1 MILTQKCYNSLVEQ
15 LYTLQHN
22 DIPEAARYMEECR
35 QSGSLD
41 DNPEYYAA
49 LQALDRLNKKADDL
63 DATLKSATIF
73 DKSMIQK
80 DKVGFGAT
88 VEFKNCETN
97 KKKKYTLV
105 SIYDSDLNNGLISV
119 DSPFAKEM
127 INLEKG
133 DFFTF
138 NDVDYEIVSIC
149 FSCL

>member
-1 MILTQKCYNSLVEQ
+1 MILTRQCYEKLVKQ
-15 LYTLQHN
+15 LNTLQH
-22 DIPEAARYMEECR
+22 DEIPAAARYMEECR

-49 LQALDRLNKKADDL
+49 LQSLDRLNKKADDIEF
-63 DATLKSATIF
+63 ALKSVTIF
-73 DKSMIQK
+73 DPSMVRPN
-80 DKVGFGAT
+80 KVGFGAT

-105 SIYDSDLNNGLISV
+105 SIYDSDLDNGLISI

-127 INLEKG
+127 VNLEKG

-138 NDVDYEIVSIC
+138 NDIDYEIINIC
-149 FSCL
+149 FSSL

>member
-1 MILTQKCYNSLVEQ
+1 MILTQECYNRLVQQ
-15 LYTLQHN
+15 LYILQH
-22 DIPEAARYMEECR
+22 DEIPSAARYMEECR

-63 DATLKSATIF
+63 DVTLKSATIF

-80 DKVGFGAT
+80 DTVGFGAT
-88 VEFKNCETN
+88 VEFKNLETK

-105 SIYDSDLNNGLISV
+105 SIYDSDLEKGLISIE
-119 DSPFAKEM
+119 SPFAKEM
-127 INLEKG
+127 INLQKG